1 LFLDPA
7 RTPVRHRTARK
18 TKIVDEK
25 EEEGAWVLADEG
37 GGKIYVRSRD
47 LFMIPFSFSALIQAI

>member
-7 RTPVRHRTARK
+7 ETQVRHRTARE

-25 EEEGAWVLADEG
+25 EEEGAWDILGEG
-37 GGKIYVRSRD
+37 VGRYTYVFRT
-47 LFMIPFSFSALIQAI
+47 FS